1 LQNKGI
7 KAIAHIS
14 LPIRIIE
21 EIIRTRNKAL
31 DADNNKDKR
40 LSPPQ
45 QIEYNLVKK
54 HPPTFQYNLSLVG
67 PY

>member
-7 KAIAHIS
+7 KAIAHTS
-14 LPIRIIE
+14 LPTRIVE
-21 EIIRTRNKAL
+21 KIIRTTNEAL
-31 DADNNKDKR
+31 DVDNNKDKR

-54 HPPTFQYNLSLVG
+54 HPLNL
-67 PY
+67 PI